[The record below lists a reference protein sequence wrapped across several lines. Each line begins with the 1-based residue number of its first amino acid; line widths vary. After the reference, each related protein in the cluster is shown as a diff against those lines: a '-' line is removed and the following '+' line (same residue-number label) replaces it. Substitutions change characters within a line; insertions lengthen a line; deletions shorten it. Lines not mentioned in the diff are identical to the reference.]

1 MLERKT
7 SLVVRS
13 VGEIAVVYFTDTK
26 ILEDMQIKWVGT
38 SLYDLVDKQ
47 SRRHILIN
55 FQNIERFSTALL
67 GKLIGLKKKTH
78 DERGS
83 VKMCCIPGNIMEIFK
98 VTGLDAIFDIFPDE
112 TSAIKSFGSAAGE

>member
-1 MLERKT
+1 LVEHRT
-7 SLVVRS
+7 SIVVRS

-26 ILEDMQIKWVGT
+26 ILEDMQIKWVGN

-67 GKLIGLKKKTH
+67 GKLIGLKKKTQ
-78 DERGS
+78 ESSGS

-98 VTGLDAIFDIFPDE
+98 VTGLDSIFQIFRDE
-112 TSAIKSFGSAAGE
+112 TTAIKSFGSAAGE